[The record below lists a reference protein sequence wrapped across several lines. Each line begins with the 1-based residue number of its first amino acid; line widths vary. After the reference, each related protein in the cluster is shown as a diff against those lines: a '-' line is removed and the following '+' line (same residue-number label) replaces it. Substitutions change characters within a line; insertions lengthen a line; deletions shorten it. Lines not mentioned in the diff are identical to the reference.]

1 MTAVLESPPPQKTTC
16 TTADPGA
23 VADFIASAH
32 GICGRVEGLRSDRP
46 ITLSH
51 VVMGPISLCT
61 VRIPGELSFEAA
73 PGPCFVVAH
82 VMAGS
87 MHLGADTHTEVCRA
101 GDTVLAIRPGRTC
114 RARLVDA
121 EVSLTALTPD
131 VLAEITGD
139 LDRGPVRF
147 TSGRPRSAPA
157 AAQWQTAVDYVATT
171 LADRVG
177 AGGYEQ
183 VAAGAVR
190 LLAATMLQVFPNTF
204 ADAGDVSVDTMDTWP
219 PMLRRSVEF
228 MHANCARDIGM
239 TDVARALNVTPR
251 AVQYLFRRH
260 LDVSPMTYLRRIRLR
275 RAHRDLMAADPA
287 KDTVAA
293 IAVRWGFA
301 HTGRFSQAYR
311 AEFGQAPSVTLR
323 G

>member
-16 TTADPGA
+16 TTADPAA
-23 VADFIASAH
+23 VADFIGSAH

-51 VVMGPISLCT
+51 VVMGPVSLCT
-61 VRIPGELSFEAA
+61 ARIPGELRFESA
-73 PGPCFVVAH
+73 PAPCFVVTH
-82 VMAGS
+82 VRSGT
-87 MHLGADTHTEVCRA
+87 MHLGADTLAEACRA
-101 GDTVLAIRPGRTC
+101 GDTVLAIRPGRPC

-171 LADRVG
+171 VADRAG
-177 AGGYEQ
+177 AGGYDR
-183 VAAGAVR
+183 VVAGAVR

-204 ADAGDVSVDTMDTWP
+204 ADADDHSVDTMDTWP
-219 PMLRRSVEF
+219 PMLRRAIEF

-239 TDVARALNVTPR
+239 TDVARTLNVTPR

-260 LDVSPMTYLRRIRLR
+260 LDVSPMTYLRQIRLR
-275 RAHRDLMAADPA
+275 RAHRDLMSADPA

-311 AEFGQAPSVTLR
+311 TEFGQSPSVTLR